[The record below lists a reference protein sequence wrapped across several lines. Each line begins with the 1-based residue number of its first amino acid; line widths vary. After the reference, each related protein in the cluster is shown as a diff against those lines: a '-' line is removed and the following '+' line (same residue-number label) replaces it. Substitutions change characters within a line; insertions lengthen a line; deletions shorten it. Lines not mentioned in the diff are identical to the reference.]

1 MFSGRRMMM
10 KKLLVLLTVL
20 AMASAASASMSI
32 VAPSQVMNSEQFA
45 IGVDVVGESALI
57 TDVLVVAGN
66 ASLVDA
72 SGVGLAA
79 IKPGVD
85 PYFDD
90 FSSDPNFLQFASDLG
105 ITNVKALYY
114 YEFVDVAVPPAVLAD
129 GALVSNILVTAGAGS
144 DDVVIGLL
152 DAANGVIRST
162 ANVQVVPEPMT
173 IALLG
178 LGGLF
183 LRRRK

>member
-1 MFSGRRMMM
+1 M
-10 KKLLVLLTVL
+10 KKMLVLLTVL
-20 AMASAASASMSI
+20 AIAGTASASMSI
-32 VAPSQVMNSEQFA
+32 VAPGQVVGGETFN

-66 ASLVDA
+66 ATAADA
-72 SGVGLAA
+72 SGVALAA

-85 PYFDD
+85 PYFEEFTGDPD
-90 FSSDPNFLQFASDLG
+90 FTQFAADLG
-105 ITNVKALYY
+105 IAGPVAIYY
-114 YEFVDVAVPPAVLAD
+114 YEFVDVAVPPATLAD
-129 GALVSNILVTAGAGS
+129 GALVSNIMVTAGAAGT
-144 DDVVIGLL
+144 DVVIGLL
-152 DAANGVIRST
+152 DAANGVLRGT
-162 ANVQVVPEPMT
+162 ANVQVIPEPMT